1 MCINVCK
8 RPTEKTIAKWIADRA
23 RRMGFRGHDI
33 EDVQQQILMVLM
45 DFEFSPDKSNGA
57 SIRTAITSIIDRQ
70 LRFMRRTRLRYSD
83 HVSGSENLPSD
94 VADTSHGVNASRRIS
109 LLEDLATARSQL
121 SPLSQSICDALSE
134 GHSINEIAQTMGISW
149 HTVQKHVGTI
159 RECFASFGL
168 GNMAT

>member
-1 MCINVCK
+1 MCIDVCK
-8 RPTEKTIAKWIADRA
+8 RTTERTIAKWIAARA

-33 EDVQQQILMVLM
+33 EDVQQQILLVLM
-45 DFEFSPDKSNGA
+45 DFEFDAEKAHGA
-57 SIRTAITSIIDRQ
+57 SIRTAITSVIDRQ

-94 VADTSHGVNASRRIS
+94 VADTSYGVNASRRIS
-109 LLEDLATARSQL
+109 LSEDLATARSKL

-134 GHSINEIAQTMGISW
+134 GQSINEIAQAMGISW
-149 HTVQKHVGTI
+149 HTVHKHVGTI

-168 GNMAT
+168 GDLAT